1 MKQGMVYLVGAGPG
15 DYKLISVRALEY
27 IQIADVIVYDRL
39 ADDRLLATARPDVE
53 LIYVGK
59 ASSDHTMRQEDIN
72 QLLVDKA
79 KEGKI
84 IVRLKGGDPFVFG
97 RGGEEALLLVAN
109 KIPFEIVPGITSAI
123 SVPAYA
129 GIPVTHRGIATS
141 FAVVTGHEDPTKAE
155 STIKWSHL
163 ATAVD
168 TLVFLMGV
176 ENLPHITENLIKN
189 GRSGKTPAAVI
200 RWGTK
205 PEQRVLVTTVENA
218 AKAVKEAGIK
228 PPAIF
233 IVGEVVNLR
242 EQLAWFDQRLLFGKT
257 ALVTRAREQASLL
270 TSELEAL
277 GAECIE
283 APAIKLVPPESYEEI
298 DEAIENISTYN
309 WVIFTSVNGVEYFF
323 NRLYTKKHDSRALG
337 NARIAAIGAQTAG
350 RLKEYGILAD
360 IVPLEF
366 RAEGIVEALSGQ
378 ITPGMSVLIPRA
390 LVARDVLPEK
400 LGEMGA
406 KVTVAPVYRTLTG
419 DTDGSL
425 LAEKLTAGEIDLVT
439 FTSSSTVSNLLDLLG
454 PNGAELV
461 KNAKVACIG
470 PITAGTCL
478 EHGIH
483 PDVIAEE
490 YTIKGMVEAITTMYR
505 GNGNE

>member
-27 IQIADVIVYDRL
+27 IQIADTIVYDRL
-39 ADDRLLATARPDVE
+39 ADDRLLSTARPDVE

-79 KEGKI
+79 KEGKTV
-84 IVRLKGGDPFVFG
+84 VRLKGGDPFVFG

-109 KIPFEIVPGITSAI
+109 QISFEIVPGITSAI

-129 GIPVTHRGIATS
+129 GIPVTHRGIAAS

-176 ENLPHITENLIKN
+176 ENLPHITNKLIEN
-189 GRSGKTPAAVI
+189 GRSAHTPAAVI

-205 PEQRVLVTTVENA
+205 PEQRVLVTTVGQA
-218 AKAVKEAGIK
+218 AGAVAEAGIK

-233 IVGEVVNLR
+233 IVGEVVTLR
-242 EQLAWFDQRLLFGKT
+242 EKLAWFDQRLLFGKRV
-257 ALVTRAREQASLL
+257 LVTRAREQASAL

-277 GAECIE
+277 GAQCLE
-283 APAIKLVPPESYEEI
+283 APAIKVVPPESYGAL
-298 DEAIENISTYN
+298 DGAIEQLHTYN
-309 WVIFTSVNGVEYFF
+309 WLIFTSVNGVEYFF
-323 NRLYTKKHDSRALG
+323 KHLYNMKRDSRALG
-337 NARIAAIGAQTAG
+337 HAHIAAIGAQTAAS
-350 RLKEYGILAD
+350 LKKYGILAD

-366 RAEGIVEALSGQ
+366 RAEGIVEALTGR
-378 ITPGMSVLIPRA
+378 IEPGMSVLIPRA
-390 LVARDVLPEK
+390 LVARDILPEK
-400 LGEMGA
+400 LREMGA
-406 KVTVAPVYRTLTG
+406 KVNVVPVYRTLIG
-419 DTDGSL
+419 DADGNM
-425 LAEKLTAGEIDLVT
+425 LADKIKNGEIDLVT
-439 FTSSSTVSNLLDLLG
+439 FTSSSTVTNLLNLLG
-454 PNGAELV
+454 SQGAELF
-461 KNAKVACIG
+461 KNVTVACIG
-470 PITAGTCL
+470 PITAATCL
-478 EHGIH
+478 KNGIT
-483 PDVIAEE
+483 PDTIAEE
-490 YTIKGMVEAITTMYR
+490 YTIKGLVQAIVEMYEED
-505 GNGNE
+505 GK

>member
-27 IQIADVIVYDRL
+27 IQIADTIVYDRL
-39 ADDRLLATARPDVE
+39 ADDRLLIAARPDVE

-59 ASSDHTMRQEDIN
+59 ASSDHTMRQDDIN

-84 IVRLKGGDPFVFG
+84 VVRLKGGDPFVFG
-97 RGGEEALLLVAN
+97 RGGEEALLLVEN
-109 KIPFEIVPGITSAI
+109 EIPFEIVPGITSAI

-141 FAVVTGHEDPTKAE
+141 FAVVTGHEDPTKGD

-176 ENLPHITENLIKN
+176 EKLPHITEKLIEH
-189 GRSGKTPAAVI
+189 GRSANTPAAVI

-205 PEQRVLVTTVENA
+205 PEQRVLVTTVGQA
-218 AKAVKEAGIK
+218 AADVAKAGIK

-233 IVGEVVNLR
+233 IVGEVVTLR

-257 ALVTRAREQASLL
+257 ALVTRAREQASAL
-270 TSELEAL
+270 TTALETL
-277 GAECIE
+277 GAQCIE
-283 APAIKLVPPESYEEI
+283 APAIKLVEPESYTEL
-298 DEAIENISTYN
+298 DTAIGQLQQYN
-309 WVIFTSVNGVEYFF
+309 WLIFTSVNGVEHFF
-323 NRLYTKKHDSRALG
+323 KRLYTKKCDTRSLG
-337 NARIAAIGAQTAG
+337 NAKIAAIGAQTASK
-350 RLKEYGILAD
+350 LKEYGIIAD

-366 RAEGIVEALSGQ
+366 RAEGIVEALTGRIES
-378 ITPGMSVLIPRA
+378 GMSVLIPRA
-390 LVARDVLPEK
+390 LVARDILPEK
-400 LGEMGA
+400 LRKLGA
-406 KVTVAPVYRTLTG
+406 IVDVVPVYRTITA
-419 DTDGSL
+419 DTDGQ
-425 LAEKLTAGEIDLVT
+425 AIAQKLQNGEIELVT
-439 FTSSSTVSNLLDLLG
+439 FTSSSTVTNLLTLLG
-454 PNGAELV
+454 PGGAELIQ
-461 KNAKVACIG
+461 KAKVACIG

-478 EHGIH
+478 EHGIT

-490 YTIKGMVEAITTMYR
+490 YTIKGMVKSIVDMYK
-505 GNGNE
+505 GEGK

>member
-15 DYKLISVRALEY
+15 DYKLISIKAQEY
-27 IQIADVIVYDRL
+27 IQSADTIVYDRL
-39 ADDRLLATARPDVE
+39 ADDRLLSAARHDVE

-79 KEGKI
+79 KEGKKV
-84 IVRLKGGDPFVFG
+84 VRLKGGDPFVFG
-97 RGGEEALLLVAN
+97 RGGEEALTLVEN
-109 KIPFEIVPGITSAI
+109 HISFEIVPGITSAI

-176 ENLPHITENLIKN
+176 ENLPHITTKLIEN
-189 GRSGKTPAAVI
+189 GRSADTPAAVI

-205 PEQRVLVTTVENA
+205 PEQRVLVTTVGQA
-218 AKAVKEAGIK
+218 ATDVAKHEIK

-233 IVGEVVNLR
+233 IVGEVVTLR
-242 EQLAWFDQRLLFGKT
+242 EQLAWFDRRPLFGKT
-257 ALVTRAREQASLL
+257 ALVTRAREQASAL
-270 TSELEAL
+270 TCQLEDL
-277 GAECIE
+277 GAQCIE
-283 APAIKLVPPESYEEI
+283 APAIKLVPPESYAEV
-298 DEAIENISTYN
+298 DEAIEQLSSYN
-309 WVIFTSVNGVEYFF
+309 WLIFTSVNGVEHFF
-323 NRLYTKKHDSRALG
+323 TRLYDRKKDSRALG
-337 NARIAAIGAQTAG
+337 NARIAAIGAQTAA
-350 RLKEYGILAD
+350 RLKDYGILAD

-366 RAEGIVEALSGQ
+366 RAEGIVAAMAGRIEQ
-378 ITPGMSVLIPRA
+378 GMSVLIPRA
-390 LVARDVLPEK
+390 LVARDLLPEK
-400 LGEMGA
+400 LRDMGA
-406 KVTVAPVYRTLTG
+406 QVNVVPVYRTITG
-419 DTDGSL
+419 ETDGEL
-425 LAEKLTAGEIDLVT
+425 LAAKLKAGEINLVT
-439 FTSSSTVSNLLDLLG
+439 FTSSSTVTNLLELLG
-454 PNGAELV
+454 CHGTELL
-461 KNAKVACIG
+461 KRAKVACIG

-478 EHGIH
+478 EHGIT

-490 YTIKGMVEAITTMYR
+490 YTIHGVVEAIVKLY
-505 GNGNE
+505 EEAAK